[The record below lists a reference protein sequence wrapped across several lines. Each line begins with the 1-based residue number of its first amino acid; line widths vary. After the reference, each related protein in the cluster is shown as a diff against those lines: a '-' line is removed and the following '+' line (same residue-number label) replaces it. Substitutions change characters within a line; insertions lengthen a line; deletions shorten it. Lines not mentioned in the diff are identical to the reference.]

1 MGHPGARSGGGGV
14 GEGATIEMC
23 HSGAFTFTY
32 CPHSAP
38 TTPEMM
44 IKIDGLSIERKKE
57 CRGIPGICAKMAVH
71 VKHSV
76 VPRYRLPGGGVVE
89 TAVVLQT
96 GCTSRVGL

>member
-1 MGHPGARSGGGGV
+1 
-14 GEGATIEMC
+14 MC

-44 IKIDGLSIERKKE
+44 IKIDRLGIERKSAGE
-57 CRGIPGICAKMAVH
+57 IPGICAKMAVH

-76 VPRYRLPGGGVVE
+76 VPSYRLPGGGVVE
-89 TAVVLQT
+89 TTVVLQNW
-96 GCTSRVGL
+96 LYQ